1 MSSTAILSYVI
12 FSLSVIYA
20 FSMPLA
26 NETFALLDQQ
36 AQYEEMVDKMRN
48 LENKKNALLAEFN
61 KISADNIKK
70 IETLIPSSLNFVKL
84 VADIDA
90 VATRHGISIKNISS
104 TNNASSVGSVAEAG
118 ATQGYGSASINFDFE
133 GTYAKFNEF
142 INDLERSLRILD
154 IKSVSLSSSES
165 GIYTYTLGFDTYWS
179 N

>member
-90 VATRHGISIKNISS
+90 VATRHGISIKN
-104 TNNASSVGSVAEAG
+104 
-118 ATQGYGSASINFDFE
+118 
-133 GTYAKFNEF
+133 
-142 INDLERSLRILD
+142 
-154 IKSVSLSSSES
+154 
-165 GIYTYTLGFDTYWS
+165 
-179 N
+179 